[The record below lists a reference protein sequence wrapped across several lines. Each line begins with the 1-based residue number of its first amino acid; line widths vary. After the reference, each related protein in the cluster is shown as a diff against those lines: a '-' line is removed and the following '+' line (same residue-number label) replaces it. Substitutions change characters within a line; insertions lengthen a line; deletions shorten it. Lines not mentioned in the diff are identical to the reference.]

1 MSASIGKPVNRVTGI
16 DKVTG
21 TASFSTDIDLPQLAY
36 GVLLS
41 SEIAKGRI
49 SSIDTETAEAIPGV
63 LAIITHLDAPK
74 LNEVPKDL
82 KPVQGKA
89 GQKLI
94 PLQSEKIYYW
104 GQHIGIVVAETLEL
118 ATYAASSIDV
128 DYEKEEPVV
137 NLSEQ
142 LEKAYS
148 PNDLLG
154 LGTDTTR
161 GDVEKGLTN
170 ADVRVEFNYTTPIE
184 HHNPMEPSATV
195 ATWSGEQLTLYEATQ
210 GINSTA
216 NIVSAI
222 LGISRAN
229 VRVISHFVG
238 GGFGCKGFTWF
249 HTILAAIASKKVKR
263 PVKLVLTRQQ
273 MFTSVGYRAKTL
285 QNICLGATSN
295 GKLTAIRHHSTN
307 LTATYE
313 DFAEPCG
320 GITPML
326 YSCPNVEVTHRVVK
340 ANLGTPTIMRAP
352 GEATGSFALESA
364 MDELAYALDL
374 DPLELR
380 LRNYA
385 EQNPQTNLPW
395 SSKSLKEC
403 YQQAAERIGWTR
415 RSSQPRSMRDGEM
428 LVGLGMATATY
439 PVYLRPATARV
450 QILADGRARAMSG
463 TQEIGTGTYTVM
475 AQVAAD
481 TLGMSIQQVQFELGD
496 TQLPMASASGGS
508 STAASVGSAV
518 HLAAKEARCK
528 VLAIATEDS
537 ASPLHGLDEQEILV
551 ENGCCYAKDNPSR
564 RETYVSILK
573 RHQIDCIEATSQL
586 DSNSEQKYSMYA
598 FGAHFAEV
606 RVNPN
611 SGEVQV
617 IRFVSGFGNGRIL
630 NAKTAR
636 SQVMG
641 GIIFGISMALLEQT
655 VVDERI
661 GSIVNPNLGEYLV
674 PVNADIHTI
683 ETFFV
688 EEEDTHVNPIGVKG
702 AGEIGIV
709 GSAAAVANA
718 VYHATGKRVRDLPI
732 TLDKLL

>member
-128 DYEKEEPVV
+128 DYEQEEPVV

-154 LGTDTTR
+154 LGTDTTG

-238 GGFGCKGFTWF
+238 GGFGCKGFTWP
-249 HTILAAIASKKVKR
+249 HTILTAIASQQVNR
-263 PVKLVLTRQQ
+263 PVKL
-273 MFTSVGYRAKTL
+273 
-285 QNICLGATSN
+285 
-295 GKLTAIRHHSTN
+295 
-307 LTATYE
+307 
-313 DFAEPCG
+313 
-320 GITPML
+320 
-326 YSCPNVEVTHRVVK
+326 
-340 ANLGTPTIMRAP
+340 
-352 GEATGSFALESA
+352 
-364 MDELAYALDL
+364 
-374 DPLELR
+374 
-380 LRNYA
+380 
-385 EQNPQTNLPW
+385 
-395 SSKSLKEC
+395 
-403 YQQAAERIGWTR
+403 
-415 RSSQPRSMRDGEM
+415 
-428 LVGLGMATATY
+428 
-439 PVYLRPATARV
+439 
-450 QILADGRARAMSG
+450 
-463 TQEIGTGTYTVM
+463 
-475 AQVAAD
+475 
-481 TLGMSIQQVQFELGD
+481 
-496 TQLPMASASGGS
+496 ASGQ
-508 STAASVGSAV
+508 
-518 HLAAKEARCK
+518 EAPHPY
-528 VLAIATEDS
+528 T
-537 ASPLHGLDEQEILV
+537 
-551 ENGCCYAKDNPSR
+551 
-564 RETYVSILK
+564 
-573 RHQIDCIEATSQL
+573 
-586 DSNSEQKYSMYA
+586 
-598 FGAHFAEV
+598 
-606 RVNPN
+606 
-611 SGEVQV
+611 
-617 IRFVSGFGNGRIL
+617 
-630 NAKTAR
+630 
-636 SQVMG
+636 
-641 GIIFGISMALLEQT
+641 
-655 VVDERI
+655 
-661 GSIVNPNLGEYLV
+661 
-674 PVNADIHTI
+674 
-683 ETFFV
+683 
-688 EEEDTHVNPIGVKG
+688 
-702 AGEIGIV
+702 
-709 GSAAAVANA
+709 
-718 VYHATGKRVRDLPI
+718 
-732 TLDKLL
+732 